1 MEARSQVN
9 HRLTMLIAGELDPGD
24 LVGNGGVEPLGILGQ
39 VVEEVSS
46 LCQAERGRLRM
57 LTAAGSGAVQAT
69 AAKCAAHLAL
79 DLHLLSP
86 GQPQDL
92 TAHQAR
98 AERQVWL
105 GADAEALATQAP
117 LELCDE
123 IGLGFADAVLVAW
136 RGPVPGRPCR
146 TVRLVVA
153 AALAMKPVVWVDE
166 VGAIRVLNMHALSA
180 VQHNLLLTAQPSGQM
195 LQGCFSEPCAAA
207 GLRPWLSEVFPRVPG
222 DAATAAEP
230 DALQA
235 AASPRAGRVHNVMLA
250 LVQGKLVKAWKAL
263 TARPIT
269 AYRGPTWAGAED
281 LIAPTVELDQAFDR
295 ADVEAAVAAGKYR
308 SSVWLS
314 SAASTLAVFAAVA
327 GAIDLWFGTGGAAW
341 AVLEVLLVSLIIFL
355 LWRVR
360 RKDWHTRWISS
371 RFVAEQLRYTRMGL
385 PVLALGRP
393 LFEPY
398 RCVLRDASGRPR
410 LGVLSAEVLQL
421 QKCVTSLGLPALA
434 RGGPGGPLVLASE
447 SALARQR
454 DYVLAVIKD
463 QIAYHHRV
471 HTDQH
476 AAGHVLHTL
485 TVVLFCLTGAAVLG
499 HFVLHAKWLLI
510 FTAFFPALAAGIHG
524 LSTSLEIS
532 RIAEQ
537 SKTTASELNDLAQ
550 AIEVAVGSDDRAWG
564 RWMQLRELA
573 RMAAELMSDENGQW
587 QKLVNHQKPQLP
599 A

>member
-1 MEARSQVN
+1 MDARSQVN
-9 HRLTMLIAGELDPGD
+9 NRLTMLIAGEFGPGD
-24 LVGNGGVEPLGILGQ
+24 RLGDGGIDPLGVLGQ
-39 VVEEVSS
+39 VVEEVSAH
-46 LCQAERGRLRM
+46 CQTEGGRLRL
-57 LTAAGSGAVQAT
+57 LTAAGLGAVQA
-69 AAKCAAHLAL
+69 AAAQWASQLAL

-92 TAHQAR
+92 TAQQAR

-146 TVRLVVA
+146 TARLVVA

-166 VGAIRVLNMHALSA
+166 LGAIRVLNMHALSA

-195 LQGCFSEPCAAA
+195 LQACFSKPCAAA
-207 GLRPWLSEVFPRVPG
+207 VLRPWLSEVFPKVPG
-222 DAATAAEP
+222 DAATAADP
-230 DALQA
+230 DALQS
-235 AASPRAGRVHNVMLA
+235 AASSHAGRVHNVMLA
-250 LVQGKLVKAWKAL
+250 LVQGKLGKAWKAL
-263 TARPIT
+263 GARPIT

-371 RFVAEQLRYTRMGL
+371 RFVAEQLRYARMGL
-385 PVLALGRP
+385 PVLALSRP

-398 RCVLRDASGRPR
+398 RCLMRDASGKPR

-421 QKCVTSLGLPALA
+421 QKCITGLGLPSLPA
-434 RGGPGGPLVLASE
+434 GGPLVLASE
-447 SALARQR
+447 SALERQR
-454 DYVLAVIKD
+454 DYVLAVIRD

-471 HTDQH
+471 HHDQH
-476 AAGHVLHTL
+476 VAAHVLHTL

-524 LSTSLEIS
+524 LGTSLEIS

-537 SKTTASELNDLAQ
+537 SKTTASELSDLAQ
-550 AIEVAVGSDDRAWG
+550 AVEMASDSEDRPWD
-564 RWMQLRELA
+564 RWVQLRELT

>member
-1 MEARSQVN
+1 MEARSQVSS
-9 HRLTMLIAGELDPGD
+9 RLTLLIAGEFCPGD
-24 LVGNGGVEPLGILGQ
+24 RLGNGGIGPLGVLGQ
-39 VVEEVSS
+39 VVEEVSAQ
-46 LCQAERGRLRM
+46 CQTEGGRLRL
-57 LTAAGSGAVQAT
+57 LTAAGPGSVDEAT
-69 AAKCAAHLAL
+69 AQLACHLAL

-92 TAHQAR
+92 TAQQAR

-146 TVRLVVA
+146 TARLVVA

-166 VGAIRVLNMHALSA
+166 LGAIRVLNMHALSA

-195 LQGCFSEPCAAA
+195 LQGCFSEPCTVAEL
-207 GLRPWLSEVFPRVPG
+207 GPWLSEVFPGVPG
-222 DAATAAEP
+222 DAPATAEP
-230 DALQA
+230 DARHA
-235 AASPRAGRVHNVMLA
+235 AGSSRAGRVHNFMLA
-250 LVQGKLVKAWKAL
+250 LVQGKLAKAWKAL
-263 TARPIT
+263 WARPIT
-269 AYRGPTWAGAED
+269 AYRGATWAGAED
-281 LIAPTVELDQAFDR
+281 LIAPTDELDQGFDR
-295 ADVEAAVAAGKYR
+295 ADVEAAVAAGNYR
-308 SSVWLS
+308 SSIWIS
-314 SAASTLAVFAAVA
+314 SAASTFAVFAAVA
-327 GAIDLWFGTGGAAW
+327 GAINLWFGDGGAAW
-341 AVLEVLLVSLIIFL
+341 AVIEVLLVSSIIFM

-360 RKDWHTRWISS
+360 REDWHSRWISR

-385 PVLALGRP
+385 NVLALGKS

-398 RCVLRDASGRPR
+398 RCVLHDASGRPR
-410 LGVLSAEVLQL
+410 VGFLSAEIMKLQRCITE
-421 QKCVTSLGLPALA
+421 QGLPSQPNS
-434 RGGPGGPLVLASE
+434 GPFVLACMP
-447 SALARQR
+447 ALKRQR
-454 DYVLAVIKD
+454 EYVLAVIKD

-471 HTDQH
+471 HHDQH
-476 AAGHVLHTL
+476 SAAHVLHTL
-485 TVVLFCLTGAAVLG
+485 TVVLFCLTGVAVLG

-537 SKTTASELNDLAQ
+537 SQTTASELNDLAQ
-550 AIEVAVGSDDRAWG
+550 AIEMSSSSEG
-564 RWMQLRELA
+564 RPWDHWVQLRELT